1 MLWFQPLPQIA
12 PMTWSLLSLVPL
24 GLLTGL
30 LAGILGIGGGLVFS
44 PLLLLVG
51 LDPHHAL
58 ATSTLAIVPT
68 GLGGTLAHLQ
78 SRSIPWRAGLA
89 IASGA
94 GFGALVFSQVGFGL
108 AGWQLLSLQ
117 AAMYGA
123 LAITIGP
130 KPVDADAPEPSPSL
144 PWAGLV
150 GVGSAAGML
159 GGLLGVGGGLVM
171 VPLMVRL
178 LGLPVRLAIR
188 LSMLGV
194 LTAASAATVT
204 FLQDGRAL
212 LPMGLTLGCSAA
224 VAAHWSASRLNRVP
238 EHWLVGILRAI
249 TLLLALDSGRRAVA
263 LLFEVLHGAT
273 ALA

>member
-1 MLWFQPLPQIA
+1 
-12 PMTWSLLSLVPL
+12 MTWSLLSLVPL

-30 LAGILGIGGGLVFS
+30 LSGVLGIGGGLVFS

-68 GLGGTLAHLQ
+68 GLGGTLAHVQ

-89 IASGA
+89 IALGA
-94 GFGALVFSQVGFGL
+94 GFGALVFSHLGFGL

-117 AAMYGA
+117 ALMYGA

-130 KPVDADAPEPSPSL
+130 KPVEAPDPTLTSPTL
-144 PWAGLV
+144 PLAGLV
-150 GVGSAAGML
+150 GVGSAAGVL

-171 VPLMVRL
+171 VPLMVRV

-224 VAAHWSASRLNRVP
+224 VGAHWSASRLNRVP
-238 EHWLVGILRAI
+238 EHWLVWMLRAI
-249 TLLLALDSGRRAVA
+249 TLALALDSGRRALG
-263 LLFEVLHGAT
+263 LLLEVLHGAT

>member
-1 MLWFQPLPQIA
+1 
-12 PMTWSLLSLVPL
+12 MTWSLLSLVPL

-30 LAGILGIGGGLVFS
+30 LSGVLGIGGGLVFS

-68 GLGGTLAHLQ
+68 GLGGTVAHLQ

-89 IASGA
+89 IALGA
-94 GFGALVFSQVGFGL
+94 GFGALLFSHLGFGL

-123 LAITIGP
+123 LAITICP
-130 KPVDADAPEPSPSL
+130 KPVEAPDPSPSL
-144 PWAGLV
+144 PLVGLV

-238 EHWLVGILRAI
+238 EHWLVRMLRLI
-249 TLLLALDSGRRAVA
+249 TLLLALDSGRRALG
-263 LLFEVLHGAT
+263 LLLEVLQGAT

>member
-1 MLWFQPLPQIA
+1 
-12 PMTWSLLSLVPL
+12 MTWSLLSLVPL

-30 LAGILGIGGGLVFS
+30 LSGLLGIGGGLVFS

-68 GLGGTLAHLQ
+68 GFGGTMAHLQ

-89 IASGA
+89 LASGA
-94 GFGALVFSQVGFGL
+94 GFGALVFSHVGFGL

-117 AAMYGA
+117 SLMYGA
-123 LAITIGP
+123 LALTIRP
-130 KPVDADAPEPSPSL
+130 KQEGAFDPDQPVPL
-144 PWAGLV
+144 VGLV
-150 GVGSAAGML
+150 GIGSAAGML

-171 VPLMVRL
+171 VPLMVRA

-194 LTAASAATVT
+194 LTAASVASIT

-212 LPMGLTLGCSAA
+212 LPMGLTLGGSAA
-224 VAAHWSASRLNRVP
+224 VAAHWSAARLNRVP
-238 EHWLVGILRAI
+238 EHWLVWMLRSI
-249 TLLLALDSGRRAVA
+249 TLLLALDSGRRALG
-263 LLFEVLHGAT
+263 LLLQVLHGPT
-273 ALA
+273 ALS